1 MSEAAAE
8 LQTAEL
14 AMEILMPAEMTETLK
29 FFGHRFGSNIQR
41 LDFYKE
47 VTLKM
52 AANAKLPKTTF
63 FLMTSRGR

>member
-14 AMEILMPAEMTETLK
+14 AVEILMPAEMTQTLK
-29 FFGHRFGSNIQR
+29 VFGHRFGSNIQR

-47 VTLKM
+47 VTPE
-52 AANAKLPKTTF
+52 NG
-63 FLMTSRGR
+63 SQ